1 MAQKPACKD
10 HGRNGQRATITTKAT
25 YIPVSNRTSSRSVL
39 LVLVFSHRIH

>member
-1 MAQKPACKD
+1 MAQKTACKD
-10 HGRNGQRATITTKAT
+10 LDSNDQRATITTKAT

>member
-25 YIPVSNRTSSRSVL
+25 YMPVSNHTSSRSVL